1 MMFYNKQVRSKEK
14 IMNIVKV
21 QSSYN
26 GADLTIHNQKPHSLM
41 KKTVATAAI
50 GAGTYA
56 GYKKIASSPELTKKL
71 AGFFNKITGPLM
83 KGKSKNL
90 LTNKGKVG
98 IMLAAAA
105 TLLAG
110 LTANR
115 ISYNKGRAAGK
126 EECGKNLREIGVCY
140 STTA

>member
-1 MMFYNKQVRSKEK
+1 
-14 IMNIVKV
+14 MNIVKV
-21 QSSYN
+21 HSSYN
-26 GADLTIHNQKPHSLM
+26 GADLSLNKTNPHALLR
-41 KKTVATAAI
+41 KTVATAAI
-50 GAGTYA
+50 GAGTYV
-56 GYKKIASSPELTKKL
+56 GYKKIASSPEMTKKL

-105 TLLAG
+105 TLLTG
-110 LTANR
+110 LVANK
-115 ISYNKGRAAGK
+115 ISFDKGKAAGK
-126 EECGKNLREIGVCY
+126 HELDKNLRYIGVCY